1 VATIASLRF
10 QPTKRPQI
18 AAQKAKA
25 KAIASKFAPPPAA
38 NSAIPPPPAAVGTT
52 VSDQPLAPQPA
63 STKTT
68 IADWTTTAEDDENTN
83 DFFGGEKRPRGG
95 RKKRKKNRAAE
106 EIVQNWDDIY
116 DPSRPNNYEDY
127 KNSDEK
133 IREVREWKDR
143 LYAHRLRRRS
153 PSAYSS
159 DESRDRAR
167 LVKNSM
173 NKSGQLWEVSLT
185 IVTRAICTSTCN
197 IFCSPSKSQ
206 QWHIPATTTSLGI

>member
-25 KAIASKFAPPPAA
+25 KAIASKIAPPPAA
-38 NSAIPPPPAAVGTT
+38 NSAIPPPPAAVETT

-68 IADWTTTAEDDENTN
+68 IADWTTTVEDDENAN

-95 RKKRKKNRAAE
+95 RKKRKKNRVAE

-153 PSAYSS
+153 PSTYSS
-159 DESRDRAR
+159 DESRDGTRPE
-167 LVKNSM
+167 KNST
-173 NKSGQLWEVSLT
+173 NKSGQLWEAMLT
-185 IVTRAICTSTCN
+185 AITRAICTSTCN
-197 IFCSPSKSQ
+197 VFCSSSKSQ
-206 QWHIPATTTSLGI
+206 Q

>member
-25 KAIASKFAPPPAA
+25 KAIASKIAPPPAA
-38 NSAIPPPPAAVGTT
+38 SSAIPPPPAAAETT

-63 STKTT
+63 PTKTT
-68 IADWTTTAEDDENTN
+68 IADWTTTVEDDEHAN

-116 DPSRPNNYEDY
+116 DPSRPNTYEDY

-153 PSAYSS
+153 PSTHSS
-159 DESRDRAR
+159 DESRDGTRPG
-167 LVKNSM
+167 KNST
-173 NKSGQLWEVSLT
+173 NKTGQLGRL
-185 IVTRAICTSTCN
+185 C
-197 IFCSPSKSQ
+197 
-206 QWHIPATTTSLGI
+206 